1 MVLGITSIF
10 GEKRPILCVTGKNT
24 KKAIPTLVRGSPN
37 WFGDSLLCASPFR
50 FWDPSFGVGMSWSPF
65 WFGDPRIGLGR
76 DTKKIP
82 IIMLTAKS
90 EEDNKIMGLNSG
102 IDDYLTKPFSPKEL
116 IARINALLRRSSPE
130 LTDEPVNILDLSLD
144 PLQHQLTI
152 KGKLTKI
159 GPTEFKILHLFI
171 KNLNKVF
178 SRNQIMDRVWGN
190 KSEIDDRTVDVHI
203 KRIRACLANDGYDK
217 IIRTI
222 RGEGYSVSEKHL

>member
-1 MVLGITSIF
+1 MIKKSILLVDDDQRLRELLKDYLNEKNFRVFTSADFDEAKVILGFFIF
-10 GEKRPILCVTGKNT
+10 DLIILDRMMPTGDGINLIQDI
-24 KKAIPTLVRGSPN
+24 KKVSKT
-37 WFGDSLLCASPFR
+37 
-50 FWDPSFGVGMSWSPF
+50 
-65 WFGDPRIGLGR
+65 
-76 DTKKIP
+76 P

-152 KGKLTKI
+152 KGKLIKI

>member
-1 MVLGITSIF
+1 MAANILIVEDEIAILELIALNLYQSGFNPLRAISAEIADSLVKNTLPDLIVLDWMLPGMDGITF
-10 GEKRPILCVTGKNT
+10 AKRLRAN
-24 KKAIPTLVRGSPN
+24 S
-37 WFGDSLLCASPFR
+37 
-50 FWDPSFGVGMSWSPF
+50 
-65 WFGDPRIGLGR
+65 

-152 KGKLTKI
+152 KGKLIKI

-222 RGEGYSVSEKHL
+222 RGEGYSVSEKHLS

>member
-1 MVLGITSIF
+1 MAANILIVEDEDAILELIALNLYQSGFNPLRAISAEIADSLVKNKLPDLIVLDWMLPGMDGITF
-10 GEKRPILCVTGKNT
+10 AKRLRAN
-24 KKAIPTLVRGSPN
+24 S
-37 WFGDSLLCASPFR
+37 
-50 FWDPSFGVGMSWSPF
+50 
-65 WFGDPRIGLGR
+65 

-130 LTDEPVNILDLSLD
+130 LTDEPVNILDLTLD

-152 KGKLTKI
+152 KGKLIKI

-178 SRNQIMDRVWGN
+178 SRNQIMDKVWGN

-222 RGEGYSVSEKHL
+222 RGEGYSVSEKHLS

>member
-1 MVLGITSIF
+1 MLPGMNGINF
-10 GEKRPILCVTGKNT
+10 AKRLRAN
-24 KKAIPTLVRGSPN
+24 S
-37 WFGDSLLCASPFR
+37 
-50 FWDPSFGVGMSWSPF
+50 
-65 WFGDPRIGLGR
+65 
-76 DTKKIP
+76 DTRKIP

-90 EEDNKIMGLNSG
+90 EEDNKILGLNSG

-130 LTDEPVNILDLSLD
+130 LTDEPIKILDLTLD

-152 KGKLTKI
+152 KENLIKI
-159 GPTEFKILHLFI
+159 GPTEFKILHLFL

-178 SRNQIMDRVWGN
+178 SRNQIMDKIWGN

-203 KRIRACLANDGYDK
+203 KRLRACLAPNGYDK

-222 RGEGYSVSEKHL
+222 RGEGYSVSEKHLI

>member
-1 MVLGITSIF
+1 M
-10 GEKRPILCVTGKNT
+10 
-24 KKAIPTLVRGSPN
+24 
-37 WFGDSLLCASPFR
+37 
-50 FWDPSFGVGMSWSPF
+50 
-65 WFGDPRIGLGR
+65 
-76 DTKKIP
+76 
-82 IIMLTAKS
+82 
-90 EEDNKIMGLNSG
+90 
-102 IDDYLTKPFSPKEL
+102 
-116 IARINALLRRSSPE
+116 
-130 LTDEPVNILDLSLD
+130 TDEPVNILDLSLD

-152 KGKLTKI
+152 KGKLIKI

-222 RGEGYSVSEKHL
+222 RGEGYSVSEKHLS

>member
-1 MVLGITSIF
+1 MAANILIVEDENAILELISLNLHQSGFNPLRAISAEIADSLVKNTLPDLIVLDWMLPGMDGITF
-10 GEKRPILCVTGKNT
+10 AKRLRAN
-24 KKAIPTLVRGSPN
+24 S
-37 WFGDSLLCASPFR
+37 
-50 FWDPSFGVGMSWSPF
+50 
-65 WFGDPRIGLGR
+65 

-90 EEDNKIMGLNSG
+90 EEDNKIMGFNSG

-152 KGKLTKI
+152 KGKLIKI

-178 SRNQIMDRVWGN
+178 SRNQIMDKVWGN

-222 RGEGYSVSEKHL
+222 RGEGYSVSEKHLS

>member
-1 MVLGITSIF
+1 MAANILIVEDENAILELIALNLHQSGFNPLRAINAEIADSIVKNTLPDLIVLDWMLPGMDGITF
-10 GEKRPILCVTGKNT
+10 AKRLRAN
-24 KKAIPTLVRGSPN
+24 S
-37 WFGDSLLCASPFR
+37 
-50 FWDPSFGVGMSWSPF
+50 
-65 WFGDPRIGLGR
+65 

-116 IARINALLRRSSPE
+116 IARIKALLRRSSPE
-130 LTDEPVNILDLSLD
+130 LTDEPVKILDLSLD

-152 KGKLTKI
+152 KGKLIKI

-178 SRNQIMDRVWGN
+178 SRNQIMDKVWGN

-222 RGEGYSVSEKHL
+222 RGEGYSVSEKHLS

>member
-1 MVLGITSIF
+1 MAANILIVEDENAILELIALNLHQSGFNPLRAISAEIADSLVKNTLPDLIVLDWMLPGMDGITF
-10 GEKRPILCVTGKNT
+10 AKRLRAN
-24 KKAIPTLVRGSPN
+24 S
-37 WFGDSLLCASPFR
+37 
-50 FWDPSFGVGMSWSPF
+50 
-65 WFGDPRIGLGR
+65 

-90 EEDNKIMGLNSG
+90 EEDNKIMGFNSG

-130 LTDEPVNILDLSLD
+130 LTDEPVNILDLSF
-144 PLQHQLTI
+144 
-152 KGKLTKI
+152 KGKLIKI

>member
-1 MVLGITSIF
+1 MRVLVIEDDAEAAQFIAKGLRESGWTVDLAGDGTRGLTLALSGPFDALIVDRMLPEIDGLTIVETVRRTGSVT
-10 GEKRPILCVTGKNT
+10 PVLILS
-24 KKAIPTLVRGSPN
+24 AM
-37 WFGDSLLCASPFR
+37 DSVDNR
-50 FWDPSFGVGMSWSPF
+50 VE
-65 WFGDPRIGLGR
+65 GLRAG
-76 DTKKIP
+76 
-82 IIMLTAKS
+82 
-90 EEDNKIMGLNSG
+90 G
-102 IDDYLTKPFSPKEL
+102 DDYLTKPFSPKEL

-152 KGKLTKI
+152 KGKLIKI

-222 RGEGYSVSEKHL
+222 RGEGYSVSEKHLS